1 MSGFLHC
8 GGDLLV
14 SPSLFGAS
22 FPFFMSQAFAITFE
36 DAVIG
41 LVRRSG
47 IKVPM
52 PVAHAVGYAWAF
64 TWLCMSAP
72 LYINWSLLIS
82 FTLPSITMTATQ
94 GLSALVKG
102 LDLVQ

>member
-1 MSGFLHC
+1 M
-8 GGDLLV
+8 V

-47 IKVPM
+47 VRVPV
-52 PVAHAVGYAWAF
+52 PIARTVGYIWAF
-64 TWLCMSAP
+64 TWLCISAP

-82 FTLPSITMTATQ
+82 FTLPSITMTTTE
-94 GLSALVKG
+94 GLSALVKS
-102 LDLVQ
+102 LDLV